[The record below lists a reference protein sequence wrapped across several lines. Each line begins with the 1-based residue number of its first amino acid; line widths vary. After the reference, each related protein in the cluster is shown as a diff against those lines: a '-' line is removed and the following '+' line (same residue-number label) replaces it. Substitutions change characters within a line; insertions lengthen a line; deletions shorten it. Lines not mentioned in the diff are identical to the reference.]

1 MLAKILISLLD
12 LVAAFDRLHLVLM
25 LGWQDIKQRYR
36 RSKLGPFWLTISM
49 GVMISM
55 IGVIFGQAL
64 SVPIKEY
71 LPYVATGIIF
81 WNFVSSGINEGSSSF
96 INSAGM
102 IRQLA
107 LPLSIYPMRILW
119 RNIVVLAHNLMIL
132 PFVMFI
138 VGKGICLNILWL
150 VPGFLI
156 LVFNIFWIS
165 IFLGVVCTRYRDTPP
180 IVSSLIQVF
189 FYLTPII
196 WMPNAVNA
204 RVSTWIV
211 NTNPA
216 YHLLELVR
224 GPILGYCPSLL
235 SWCVGIGLGIIG
247 MLVTLIFF
255 GTYKKRI
262 AYWV

>member
-1 MLAKILISLLD
+1 
-12 LVAAFDRLHLVLM
+12 
-25 LGWQDIKQRYR
+25 
-36 RSKLGPFWLTISM
+36 M
-49 GVMISM
+49 GVI
-55 IGVIFGQAL
+55 
-64 SVPIKEY
+64 
-71 LPYVATGIIF
+71 
-81 WNFVSSGINEGSSSF
+81 
-96 INSAGM
+96 
-102 IRQLA
+102 LA
-107 LPLSIYPMRILW
+107 VLWWPRRHTSPFRWKWSIPL
-119 RNIVVLAHNLMIL
+119 
-132 PFVMFI
+132 
-138 VGKGICLNILWL
+138 
-150 VPGFLI
+150 
-156 LVFNIFWIS
+156 IS